1 MKDPNLVKLGGNIR
15 IHRELIGLSQEQ
27 LAVRAGLHRT
37 YLGGVE
43 RGERNISILN
53 LVRISAALGVK
64 LTMLVDGISGFIAK
78 EED

>member
-27 LAVRAGLHRT
+27 LAIRAGLHRT
-37 YLGGVE
+37 YLSGVE
-43 RGERNISILN
+43 CGERNISILN

-64 LTMLVDGISGFIAK
+64 LTMLVDGISGFVSK